1 MKEISIIVDL
11 EYTNGFSLSID
22 ADLIL
27 GRSAYVHVKIVS
39 IKGKARLQFTRY
51 PFTHW
56 NFAFIEDPIIEFD
69 ATSHFDG
76 RQIPQL
82 TMLILTQVSIKIT
95 NYTI

>member
-1 MKEISIIVDL
+1 M
-11 EYTNGFSLSID
+11 EYTNGFSLSVD

-27 GRSAYVHVKIVS
+27 GRSAYVHIKILS
-39 IKGKARLQFTRY
+39 IKGNARIQFART

-56 NFAFIEDPIIEFD
+56 NFAFIEEPQIEFY

-82 TMLILTQVSIKIT
+82 TTLILNQV
-95 NYTI
+95 TIQ